1 VFSHP
6 VYNTTAVAWYL
17 HLKNQDLLTDLVQST
32 PDNQDWGFI
41 LTSSS
46 VVEQEKI
53 IRKYPFL
60 IIPNENPIRHGGEY
74 FVQINILNNEVKKNI
89 LGSGL
94 YNCEDSFA
102 IGKSKFPVQFCLN
115 KKYQHFKFLNKTSDG
130 WLEWGTVANYYS
142 SVDVNLKLKG
152 IPSRDLKTFYL
163 EDASTKEKFQAKF
176 ISVGA
181 NSNYEYEILLPA
193 SKSVRS
199 LKLLAEPEQMI
210 PASKEDT
217 RKLALLNE
225 RIEFFNK

>member
-1 VFSHP
+1 
-6 VYNTTAVAWYL
+6 L

-60 IIPNENPIRHGGEY
+60 IIPNENPIQYGGEY
-74 FVQINILNNEVKKNI
+74 FVQINILNSEVKKI
-89 LGSGL
+89 LLDSDL

-115 KKYQHFKFLNKTSDG
+115 KNYHHFKFLNKTSDG
-130 WLEWGTVANYYS
+130 WVEWGSVANYYS

-163 EDASTKEKFQAKF
+163 EDIFYKRK
-176 ISVGA
+176 ISGKVYFCW
-181 NSNYEYEILLPA
+181 S
-193 SKSVRS
+193 
-199 LKLLAEPEQMI
+199 
-210 PASKEDT
+210 
-217 RKLALLNE
+217 
-225 RIEFFNK
+225 

>member
-1 VFSHP
+1 
-6 VYNTTAVAWYL
+6 
-17 HLKNQDLLTDLVQST
+17 
-32 PDNQDWGFI
+32 
-41 LTSSS
+41 
-46 VVEQEKI
+46 
-53 IRKYPFL
+53 
-60 IIPNENPIRHGGEY
+60 
-74 FVQINILNNEVKKNI
+74 
-89 LGSGL
+89 
-94 YNCEDSFA
+94 
-102 IGKSKFPVQFCLN
+102 
-115 KKYQHFKFLNKTSDG
+115 
-130 WLEWGTVANYYS
+130 VANYYS

-163 EDASTKEKFQAKF
+163 EDSSTKEKFPAKF

-181 NSNYEYEILLPA
+181 NSIYEYEILLPA